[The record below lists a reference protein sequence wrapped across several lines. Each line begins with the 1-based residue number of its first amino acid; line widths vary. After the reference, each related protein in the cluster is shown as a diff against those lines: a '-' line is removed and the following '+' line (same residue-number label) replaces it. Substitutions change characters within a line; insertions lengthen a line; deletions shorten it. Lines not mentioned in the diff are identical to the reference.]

1 MATTGAANTFV
12 VNITELQNTT
22 TTASGLSPFAV
33 LSDQIGQI
41 QEMVIYGEKRI
52 AVNTISAYNT
62 TPIQVTDTM
71 NIATAGGLTINGVT
85 VNTSS
90 TGSTGTTSSTGPTG
104 MDGPTGPTGELGPT
118 GTDGAVGPIG
128 PTGPTGPTPT
138 YTPLAP
144 AAWAL
149 PLPTNTQDALD
160 RIAALLFAQTGVPI
174 P

>member
-52 AVNTISAYNT
+52 AANTISAYST

-85 VNTSS
+85 VTTSS
-90 TGSTGTTSSTGPTG
+90 TGSTGGASSTGPTG

-118 GTDGAVGPIG
+118 GTDGAVGP
-128 PTGPTGPTPT
+128 TGPTPT
-138 YTPLAP
+138 YTPLTP
-144 AAWAL
+144 AVWAGS
-149 PLPTNTQDALD
+149 PTTIQDAVD

>member
-71 NIATAGGLTINGVT
+71 NITTAGGLTVNGIT
-85 VNTSS
+85 VSTSSS
-90 TGSTGTTSSTGPTG
+90 TGSTGGASSTGPTG
-104 MDGPTGPTGELGPT
+104 MGGATGPTGELGPT
-118 GTDGAVGPIG
+118 GTDGTVG

-138 YTPLAP
+138 YTPLTP
-144 AAWAL
+144 AAWDGS
-149 PLPTNTQDALD
+149 PTTIQDAID

>member
-22 TTASGLSPFAV
+22 TTASGLSPYAV

-52 AVNTISAYNT
+52 AANTISAYST

-71 NIATAGGLTINGVT
+71 NITTAGGLTVNGIT
-85 VNTSS
+85 VSTSS
-90 TGSTGTTSSTGPTG
+90 TGSTGGASSTGPTG
-104 MDGPTGPTGELGPT
+104 MDGPTGPTG
-118 GTDGAVGPIG
+118 TDGPI
-128 PTGPTGPTPT
+128 GPTGPTPT
-138 YTPLAP
+138 YTPLTP
-144 AAWAL
+144 AVWAGS
-149 PLPTNTQDALD
+149 PTTIQDAVD